1 MGAGR
6 RHPQSGIE
14 ATVLAGCSLRTMAV
28 NAVLP
33 TLVNSAVYLS
43 DEDPELVRNLLPFLL
58 KTIESI
64 IEADPARQ
72 DVLLF
77 ANTGFVLYA
86 NAFLQADAALAEW
99 DDYDLALE
107 LNERALRMYLR
118 ARDYGLRNVE
128 VDHPGITARLQSDP
142 ETAVAVFGREDV
154 ESLYYLG
161 GAWML
166 AISLGLDRPGLIADA
181 VAPPLRKPRYRR
193 APPAFSSLCLSFVSL
208 GGPCTCQPYC
218 QPNPL
223 PTGVI
228 SAQIGVVLHSGNPIN
243 TVFTG
248 DLADL
253 RTGSIPVPGG
263 APRRDRFTHRPG
275 RARFIPA
282 VAGRTCSSRQ
292 RKRRGA
298 EECTGQPVGPD
309 DSPRD
314 IASIALASQG

>member
-1 MGAGR
+1 
-6 RHPQSGIE
+6 
-14 ATVLAGCSLRTMAV
+14 MAV

-118 ARDYGLRNVE
+118 ACDYGLRNVE

-193 APPAFSSLCLSFVSL
+193 APPAFASLCSPLSLLVGRVPASRTRFQRGSFL
-208 GGPCTCQPYC
+208 
-218 QPNPL
+218 L
-223 PTGVI
+223 R
-228 SAQIGVVLHSGNPIN
+228 SA
-243 TVFTG
+243 
-248 DLADL
+248 
-253 RTGSIPVPGG
+253 
-263 APRRDRFTHRPG
+263 
-275 RARFIPA
+275 
-282 VAGRTCSSRQ
+282 
-292 RKRRGA
+292 
-298 EECTGQPVGPD
+298 
-309 DSPRD
+309 
-314 IASIALASQG
+314 

>member
-1 MGAGR
+1 MISSLTRSTRWSAQQKPQSALSRRELSFATQDLEVNRCSPSDAGVTPPLRLGDAATDFGARNGGR
-6 RHPQSGIE
+6 SATPQSGIE

-118 ARDYGLRNVE
+118 ACDYGLRNVE

-193 APPAFSSLCLSFVSL
+193 APPAFASLCSPLSLLVGRVPASRTRFQRGSFL
-208 GGPCTCQPYC
+208 
-218 QPNPL
+218 L
-223 PTGVI
+223 R
-228 SAQIGVVLHSGNPIN
+228 SA
-243 TVFTG
+243 
-248 DLADL
+248 
-253 RTGSIPVPGG
+253 
-263 APRRDRFTHRPG
+263 
-275 RARFIPA
+275 
-282 VAGRTCSSRQ
+282 
-292 RKRRGA
+292 
-298 EECTGQPVGPD
+298 
-309 DSPRD
+309 
-314 IASIALASQG
+314 